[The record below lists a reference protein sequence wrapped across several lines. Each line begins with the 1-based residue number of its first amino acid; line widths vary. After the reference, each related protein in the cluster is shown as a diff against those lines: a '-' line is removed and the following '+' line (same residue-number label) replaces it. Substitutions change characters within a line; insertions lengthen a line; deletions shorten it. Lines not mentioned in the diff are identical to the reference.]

1 MKIFFLKISFL
12 VLLFVHSNNSYSQ
25 QLSETET
32 VQYIQNTFNNYKI
45 YFLEGNSN
53 YGFGL
58 EDANNK
64 IIKYNNPIVTIE
76 FGGHRKS
83 TVSFNVNDV
92 LFKTDKSKKLG
103 WEQFIISGDTNIRY
117 KDKFTSTLNF
127 CMTEEIVTTRLKNAF
142 THLHSISGKGA
153 SKPDPF
159 DNPTST
165 NTETEKNS
173 SINQVSTQ
181 TNKQTFPEAGFSVQ
195 CPCKLYK
202 NEVYLQQLKSYGLV
216 SSNEQAY
223 VCAEGYETNPMIS
236 VIYNV
241 NVISLDNTFNGNIES
256 LKSKK
261 EYIDKFGLNDF
272 QVSTFKGMKALERS
286 FSMGEVPHKA
296 IAFVKNGRFY
306 LLMVGNRT
314 NLNKYFSDFANSF
327 NFIN

>member
-1 MKIFFLKISFL
+1 M
-12 VLLFVHSNNSYSQ
+12 
-25 QLSETET
+25 
-32 VQYIQNTFNNYKI
+32 
-45 YFLEGNSN
+45 
-53 YGFGL
+53 
-58 EDANNK
+58 
-64 IIKYNNPIVTIE
+64 
-76 FGGHRKS
+76 
-83 TVSFNVNDV
+83 
-92 LFKTDKSKKLG
+92 G
-103 WEQFIISGDTNIRY
+103 WEQFIISGDANIRY

-127 CMTEEIVTTRLKNAF
+127 CMTEEIVTTRLKMHLHICIAYQEREHLNL
-142 THLHSISGKGA
+142 THLITRLLLIQKR
-153 SKPDPF
+153 
-159 DNPTST
+159 
-165 NTETEKNS
+165 KNS

-286 FSMGEVPHKA
+286 FSMGK
-296 IAFVKNGRFY
+296 Y
-306 LLMVGNRT
+306 LIKLLRLLKME
-314 NLNKYFSDFANSF
+314 DFTY
-327 NFIN
+327 